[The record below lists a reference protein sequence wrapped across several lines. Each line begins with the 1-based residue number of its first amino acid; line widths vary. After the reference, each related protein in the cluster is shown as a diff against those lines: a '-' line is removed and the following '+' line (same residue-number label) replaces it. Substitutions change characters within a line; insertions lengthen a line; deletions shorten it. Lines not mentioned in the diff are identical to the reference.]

1 MKIRDSGMPEQ
12 ELWDRFFDASLIFER
27 LDIPSGR
34 SAAVVDFGC
43 GYGSFTVAMA
53 ARTGGTIY
61 ALDIDPAMIS
71 ATVDRAR
78 HSGVSNVQALQRDF
92 IADGSGLPDRS
103 VDCVLLFNILH
114 ADEPLRLL
122 CEAHRILRTEG
133 VVAIMHWIAD
143 ATTPRGP
150 PLNIRPRPEQCAAWA
165 TAAGFELRTA
175 AVSLPPFHYGLVAH
189 KLG

>member
-1 MKIRDSGMPEQ
+1 MPEQ

-27 LDIPSGR
+27 LDIPPGR
-34 SAAVVDFGC
+34 TAAVVDFGC
-43 GYGSFTVAMA
+43 GYGTFAVAMA
-53 ARTGGTIY
+53 ARTCGTIY
-61 ALDIDPAMIS
+61 ALDIDSAMIR
-71 ATVDRAR
+71 ATVDRALQ
-78 HSGVSNVQALQRDF
+78 SGLRNVQALQRDF

-133 VVAIMHWIAD
+133 VVAIMHWIGD

-150 PLNIRPRPEQCAAWA
+150 PLTIRPRPEQCAAWA
-165 TAAGFELRTA
+165 TAAGFELCTA